1 MTMAKQYAIMN
12 TSSRYTLLRIFLR
25 LLGKY
30 SCLKQAEEEVKEFV
44 LINLSQRVRAFIEGR
59 MKASESIVTEKI
71 ESVQKKIL
79 EITTIEA
86 EKVVE
91 KVRSAIVTVR
101 EQMIQIYQ
109 SEQ

>member
-1 MTMAKQYAIMN
+1 MAKQYAIMN

-30 SCLKQAEEEVKEFV
+30 SCLKQAEEEEVKEFV

-59 MKASESIVTEKI
+59 MKASGSIVTEEI

-101 EQMIQIYQ
+101 EQIIQTYQ

>member
-30 SCLKQAEEEVKEFV
+30 SCLKQAEEVKEFV

-59 MKASESIVTEKI
+59 MKASGSIVTEEI

-101 EQMIQIYQ
+101 EQIIQIYQ